1 MPYTPRMPHSRMP
14 HSRSPHAPSPS
25 RFLRAE
31 AAAVARSARRAW
43 SGPGRERD
51 LLVQSL
57 KSALAAVLA
66 WVLSSWLLPDTLAL
80 MAPWVA
86 LVLVQ
91 ATVFRSMARGAQQLA
106 AIALGTVLG
115 TAALALLGHPVAALA
130 VVLPLTILTGNWPR
144 LGDQGIYSAT
154 SALFTVTASGP
165 ATAVVAGE
173 RVLAA
178 LLGAGVAV
186 AVNALLRPPA
196 YLRNTRKAVRN
207 VVDEAADALE
217 AVADGLGEPLE
228 YDRARGWYDR
238 ARRLPRLI
246 GDVRSSVA
254 WTRES
259 TWFNPERRKRAEAAR
274 LAPWYDETLHTLEEV
289 SGHLTALTAILLD
302 AADEKRPSPR
312 PDAGVTEPYAA
323 FLRQVAGVL
332 RAYGRWV
339 AEEDGGR
346 RERELDETAAAVGE
360 THDRLRAE
368 LPRWA
373 TGNPDSVVF
382 FGSLLRHAGGL
393 TDHLAPGR
401 RPEEPSGTE
410 QPDE

>member
-1 MPYTPRMPHSRMP
+1 M
-14 HSRSPHAPSPS
+14 
-25 RFLRAE
+25 
-31 AAAVARSARRAW
+31 ARSARRAW

-57 KSALAAVLA
+57 KAALAAVLA
-66 WVLSSWLLPDTLAL
+66 WLLSSWLLPDTLAL

-86 LVLVQ
+86 VVLVQ
-91 ATVFRSMARGAQQLA
+91 ATVYRSMAQGVRQLA

-115 TAALALLGHPVAALA
+115 TAALALSGHPLAAMA
-130 VVLPLTILTGNWPR
+130 AVLPLTILIGNWHR
-144 LGDQGIYSAT
+144 FGDQGIYGAT
-154 SALFTVTASGP
+154 SALFTVTASQE

-173 RVLAA
+173 RVAAA

-196 YLRNTRKAVRN
+196 YLRDTRKAVRN
-207 VVDEAADALE
+207 VVDEAAEALE
-217 AVADGLGEPLE
+217 DIADGLGEPLE

-259 TWFNPERRKRAEAAR
+259 VWFNPERRKRAEAAR
-274 LAPWYDETLHTLEEV
+274 LAPWYDETLHTLDHV
-289 SGHLTALTAILLD
+289 GGHLAALTAMLLD
-302 AADEKRPSPR
+302 AADEERPSPR
-312 PDAGVTEPYAA
+312 PDAGVTEPYAV
-323 FLRQVAGVL
+323 FLRQVVAVL
-332 RAYGRWV
+332 RAYGRAV

-346 RERELDETAAAVGE
+346 RERELNEAAAAVGE
-360 THDRLRAE
+360 THDRLRGE

-373 TGNPDSVVF
+373 TGSPESVAF
-382 FGSLLRHAGGL
+382 FGSLLRHAGDL
-393 TDHLAPGR
+393 TDRLASGRPADPGE
-401 RPEEPSGTE
+401 RPGLPG
-410 QPDE
+410 QPEA